1 MRRAVRTLLVVV
13 ALGGLLFLFVLPGR
27 TWLQQRSA
35 MSIAERRLQVLDQE
49 NQVLARQA
57 AQLQNPAYVERIARQ
72 QFGLVLPGEQVYGLL
87 PTTGTTTPTT
97 APTTGPRSSI
107 SPAGG

>member
-49 NQVLARQA
+49 NQALARRS
-57 AQLQNPAYVERIARQ
+57 AQLQNPAYVERIAREQ
-72 QFGLVLPGEQVYGLL
+72 YGLVLPNQKVYGVL
-87 PTTGTTTPTT
+87 PPTATTTTT
-97 APTTGPRSSI
+97 TVARPSV
-107 SPAGG
+107 SPPGG